1 MRSSKRR
8 KATSRRSQTS
18 SNKARR
24 RRSECAAQYRS
35 APKTVAHTQTINR
48 ITASLPAGI
57 SQHRLRLLPRILGEW
72 SRTDLREHLSR
83 EPRATVRKRY
93 EQLTKVGKCANHLR
107 QALDATDERGWFW
120 IAHEIACENQPFSA
134 SREKVSEMN
143 ERLTEEG
150 EFLLKL
156 AAATVRLIEE
166 LDESLSGRRPR
177 NIPAYLV
184 MLDLAAIFEWLT
196 DRKAARGVDRTD
208 HTETGPFW
216 RFAESVWPVAFGTTR
231 GLKAAMKNWAK
242 ARKSYHEHSSFL
254 LNLPLRRPEW
264 GIFEH

>member
-1 MRSSKRR
+1 V
-8 KATSRRSQTS
+8 
-18 SNKARR
+18 
-24 RRSECAAQYRS
+24 QYRS
-35 APKTVAHTQTINR
+35 APKTVADTQTINR

-57 SQHRLRLLPRILGEW
+57 SQHRLRLLPRILDEW

-134 SREKVSEMN
+134 SREKVSETN

-156 AAATVRLIEE
+156 AAATSRLMERE
-166 LDESLSGRRPR
+166 KLGSGQPR
-177 NIPAYLV
+177 NIRAYLV
-184 MLDLAAIFEWLT
+184 MMDIAAIFEWLT
-196 DRKAARGVDRTD
+196 GRKAARGVDRAH

-216 RFAESVWPVAFGTTR
+216 RFAESVWPVAFGNSP
-231 GLKAAMKNWAK
+231 GLKAAMKNWAE
-242 ARKSYHEHSSFL
+242 ARKLKEQSRFL
-254 LNLPLRRPEW
+254 NNVAINHPTW
-264 GIFEH
+264 GIFEQ